1 MYNYMLTKKL
11 AVNTPQTNRQETQ
24 KCKRDPKN
32 YQCKEEKLSM

>member
-24 KCKRDPKN
+24 KCRRDPKKQH
-32 YQCKEEKLSM
+32 YPRIK